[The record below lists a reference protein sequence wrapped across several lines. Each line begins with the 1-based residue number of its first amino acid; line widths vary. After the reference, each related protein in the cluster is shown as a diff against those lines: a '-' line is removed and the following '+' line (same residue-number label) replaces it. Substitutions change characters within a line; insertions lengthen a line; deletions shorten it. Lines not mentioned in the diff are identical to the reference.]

1 MARKTKT
8 NKPLIK
14 SNNNIINNLKLITNL
29 LKGVHFDTYSSD
41 YLSNSDSDKT
51 RKSIDTS
58 LDKLINTAYAQNT
71 VSNLS
76 KLYDQQSALDT
87 NNIGLN
93 MFEDPILSTNLVTTW
108 MIQRWIQD
116 QEDDINLVLK
126 YMPKLKEAMTC
137 KKDLVLSADHFSKDF
152 CSFHKYNSD
161 DTDGSLF
168 ARRIDE
174 IKRVYNLAENF
185 ELWYEKAQN
194 YGECFIY
201 IAPYSEA
208 FSKLLKNKSNTRFRG
223 FNESTTLLEFNQD
236 YIENNIINESEL
248 ETVQKAFDEVGINS
262 LTINF
267 NEGLL
272 LSEAKKLDA
281 VRESGILKQESLYES
296 FMAFQESTSIQEDSK
311 YKLDKK
317 LIPDDLE
324 FDDKEDERYSSDGLV
339 NLKQKAEDDV
349 KIKVPGCIVK
359 ELERKNV
366 IPLYIGDT
374 CLGYYYIEIKTS
386 ELGVL
391 DDPNAYNMSA
401 GMVGY
406 VTASLKNVKDTRV
419 GDTITDADNPCS
431 EPLPGYKKVNPM
443 VYCGL
448 YPMDGSDYENLK
460 VALEKLKLNDAALE
474 YEQETSAALGFGF
487 RCGFLGMLHLEVIQE
502 RIEREFDLSIVF
514 TSPSV
519 RYTVHM
525 KDGET
530 LYIDNPLEYPDP
542 MRVDWAE
549 EPYIQANII
558 TPTEYVGP
566 IITLCLE
573 KRGSQTQMNYLDTK
587 RVELIYEM
595 PLSEVLF
602 DFYDRLKSIS
612 RGYASFDYNVIEN
625 RRTDLVRMEI
635 LVNGDPVDA
644 LSCLV
649 YRGNAQ
655 TRGRQIVERLQ
666 GEIPRQQFK
675 IAIQAA
681 IGGQIIARETVN
693 AYRKDVTAK
702 CYGGDISRK
711 RKLLEKQK
719 EGKKRMKMV
728 GNVEIPQ
735 SAFLAVLKTE
745 EDK

>member
-1 MARKTKT
+1 MAVDTSHKRNFCIIAHIDHGKSTLADRFIERARLVQARG
-8 NKPLIK
+8 PLESQILDNMDIERERGITIK
-14 SNNNIINNLKLITNL
+14 SQAVT
-29 LKGVHFDTYSSD
+29 VPY
-41 YLSNSDSDKT
+41 
-51 RKSIDTS
+51 
-58 LDKLINTAYAQNT
+58 TAKNGEVYE
-71 VSNLS
+71 L
-76 KLYDQQSALDT
+76 
-87 NNIGLN
+87 
-93 MFEDPILSTNLVTTW
+93 NLVDTPGHVDFTYEVSRAISSCEGALLLIDATQCVEAQTLANLYLA
-108 MIQRWIQD
+108 MEHNLEIIPVINKIDLASADIDSCLHQIDHDLGLDPDMAVKVSAKTGEGVDLLYEAIVDYIPSPKGKTDMPLEALIFDSHYDPYRGVIVHARIFNGKVRVGD
-116 QEDDINLVLK
+116 EILFMHSNASYKVEDLGLFQINLI
-126 YMPKLKEAMTC
+126 
-137 KKDLVLSADHFSKDF
+137 SK
-152 CSFHKYNSD
+152 
-161 DTDGSLF
+161 
-168 ARRIDE
+168 
-174 IKRVYNLAENF
+174 
-185 ELWYEKAQN
+185 
-194 YGECFIY
+194 
-201 IAPYSEA
+201 P
-208 FSKLLKNKSNTRFRG
+208 
-223 FNESTTLLEFNQD
+223 
-236 YIENNIINESEL
+236 EL
-248 ETVQKAFDEVGINS
+248 EA
-262 LTINF
+262 
-267 NEGLL
+267 
-272 LSEAKKLDA
+272 
-281 VRESGILKQESLYES
+281 
-296 FMAFQESTSIQEDSK
+296 
-311 YKLDKK
+311 
-317 LIPDDLE
+317 
-324 FDDKEDERYSSDGLV
+324 
-339 NLKQKAEDDV
+339 
-349 KIKVPGCIVK
+349 
-359 ELERKNV
+359 
-366 IPLYIGDT
+366 GD
-374 CLGYYYIEIKTS
+374 
-386 ELGVL
+386 
-391 DDPNAYNMSA
+391 
-401 GMVGY
+401 VGY
-406 VTASLKNVKDTRV
+406 FIAGIKNISDIRV
-419 GDTITDADNPCS
+419 GDTVTLKNNMAP
-431 EPLPGYKKVNPM
+431 EPLPGFKEVKPV
-443 VYCGL
+443 VFSSI
-448 YPMDGSDYENLK
+448 YPVDSNDYEELQD
-460 VALEKLKLNDAALE
+460 AIERLKLNDASLM
-474 YEQETSAALGFGF
+474 YEKDSSAALGFGF

-573 KRGSQTQMNYLDTK
+573 KRGIQTQMNYLDTK

-625 RRTDLVRMEI
+625 RKTDLVRMEI

-649 YRGNAQ
+649 FRGNAQ
-655 TRGRQIVERLQ
+655 TRGRQIVERLK

-745 EDK
+745 DEN

>member
-1 MARKTKT
+1 MAVDTSHKRNFCIIAHIDHGKSTLADRFIERARLVQARG
-8 NKPLIK
+8 PLESQILDNMDIERERGITIK
-14 SNNNIINNLKLITNL
+14 SQAVT
-29 LKGVHFDTYSSD
+29 VPY
-41 YLSNSDSDKT
+41 
-51 RKSIDTS
+51 
-58 LDKLINTAYAQNT
+58 TAKNGEVYE
-71 VSNLS
+71 L
-76 KLYDQQSALDT
+76 
-87 NNIGLN
+87 
-93 MFEDPILSTNLVTTW
+93 NLVDTPGHVDFTYEVSRAISSCEGALLLIDATQGVEAQTLANLYLA
-108 MIQRWIQD
+108 MEHNLEIIPVINKIDLASADIDSCLHQIDHDLGLDPDMAVKVSAKTGEGVDLLYEAIVDYIPSPKGKTDMPLEALIFDSHYDPYRGVIVHARIFNGKVRVGD
-116 QEDDINLVLK
+116 EILFMHSNASYKVEDLGLFQINLI
-126 YMPKLKEAMTC
+126 
-137 KKDLVLSADHFSKDF
+137 SK
-152 CSFHKYNSD
+152 
-161 DTDGSLF
+161 
-168 ARRIDE
+168 
-174 IKRVYNLAENF
+174 
-185 ELWYEKAQN
+185 
-194 YGECFIY
+194 
-201 IAPYSEA
+201 P
-208 FSKLLKNKSNTRFRG
+208 
-223 FNESTTLLEFNQD
+223 
-236 YIENNIINESEL
+236 EL
-248 ETVQKAFDEVGINS
+248 EA
-262 LTINF
+262 
-267 NEGLL
+267 
-272 LSEAKKLDA
+272 
-281 VRESGILKQESLYES
+281 
-296 FMAFQESTSIQEDSK
+296 
-311 YKLDKK
+311 
-317 LIPDDLE
+317 
-324 FDDKEDERYSSDGLV
+324 
-339 NLKQKAEDDV
+339 
-349 KIKVPGCIVK
+349 
-359 ELERKNV
+359 
-366 IPLYIGDT
+366 GD
-374 CLGYYYIEIKTS
+374 
-386 ELGVL
+386 
-391 DDPNAYNMSA
+391 
-401 GMVGY
+401 VGY
-406 VTASLKNVKDTRV
+406 FIAGIKNISDIRV
-419 GDTITDADNPCS
+419 GDTVTLKNNMAP
-431 EPLPGYKKVNPM
+431 EPLPGFKEVKPV
-443 VYCGL
+443 VFSSI
-448 YPMDGSDYENLK
+448 YPGDSNDYEELQD
-460 VALEKLKLNDAALE
+460 AIERLKLNDASLM
-474 YEQETSAALGFGF
+474 YEKDSSAALGFGF

-573 KRGSQTQMNYLDTK
+573 KRGIQTQMNYLDTK

-625 RRTDLVRMEI
+625 RKTDLVRMEI

-649 YRGNAQ
+649 FRGNAQ
-655 TRGRQIVERLQ
+655 TRGRQIVERLK

-745 EDK
+745 DEN